1 VGGVVVAECGV
12 KILFI
17 FGDEG
22 LDRMP
27 IISIMRE

>member
-1 VGGVVVAECGV
+1 VGGGVGAERGV

-27 IISIMRE
+27 ILSIMRE

>member
-1 VGGVVVAECGV
+1 MGGVVVAGWRV

-17 FGDEG
+17 FGDDG

-27 IISIMRE
+27 ILSIMR